1 MFCPECDSMLEIK
14 TDKDE
19 LICPDCEFKQES
31 NKAFENLVISEEI
44 ENAHTSRI
52 EVIDNTSTTTEITAE
67 MRDELRETYRESMS
81 ST

>member
-14 TDKDE
+14 TDDDV
-19 LICPDCEFKQES
+19 ITCPDCEFKQKS
-31 NKAFENLVISEEI
+31 NKVFENLIISEEI
-44 ENAHTSRI
+44 DNLHTSKI
-52 EVIDNTSTTTEITAE
+52 EIIDKSSSIEITAE